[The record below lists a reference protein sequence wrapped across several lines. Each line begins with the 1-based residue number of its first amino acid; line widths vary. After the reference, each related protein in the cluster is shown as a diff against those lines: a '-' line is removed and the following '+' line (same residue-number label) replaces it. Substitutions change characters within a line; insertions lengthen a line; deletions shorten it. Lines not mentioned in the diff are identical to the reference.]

1 MNPFQTAI
9 LGRLAVLV
17 FSSTVAFASV
27 AQPTQPPAMAAAQ
40 AEISP
45 LFDAMLAAAQARDAE
60 RHMAAYAKSP
70 ALVFIYND
78 AKLTGFEAV
87 LAMTRQAFAPG
98 SDLAFQ
104 LVGEPAYQLLAPDW
118 VMQTFFLT
126 STFTSAKG
134 RAMKGRLS
142 VSNLWQ
148 KREEGWRIVYTH
160 ESNVVR

>member
-1 MNPFQTAI
+1 MNAFLHMAV
-9 LGRLAVLV
+9 LRRLAVLA
-17 FSSTVAFASV
+17 FSSTVAFAAV
-27 AQPTQPPAMAAAQ
+27 AQPTQPVALAAAQ
-40 AEISP
+40 AQISP

-104 LVGEPAYQLLAPDW
+104 LVGEPA
-118 VMQTFFLT
+118 
-126 STFTSAKG
+126 
-134 RAMKGRLS
+134 
-142 VSNLWQ
+142 
-148 KREEGWRIVYTH
+148 
-160 ESNVVR
+160 